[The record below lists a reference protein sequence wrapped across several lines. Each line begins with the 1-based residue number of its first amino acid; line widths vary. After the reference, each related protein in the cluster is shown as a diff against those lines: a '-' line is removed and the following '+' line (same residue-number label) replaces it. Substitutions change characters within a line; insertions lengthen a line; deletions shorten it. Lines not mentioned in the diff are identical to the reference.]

1 MQLTTKIW
9 SAISI
14 LLGVMMLHEP
24 LGSQESILLNPDEQA
39 PLYPSSSVLPTSP
52 DYINPT
58 PVKAIEAK
66 PEKKI
71 LPPPVVP
78 VVVEKK
84 PVRVLVK
91 RVERVTLD
99 FRNADIKNALQFM
112 GDVSGFNMVIGDT
125 VVGVVTIHLSD
136 VNWLEALNA
145 ILQVKNLGYTESDGI
160 YRILPFEESEPN
172 AKICH

>member
-9 SAISI
+9 SVISI

-39 PLYPSSSVLPTSP
+39 PLYPSSSVLPISS

-58 PVKAIEAK
+58 PVQVITPK

-71 LPPPVVP
+71 ALPIVVP
-78 VVVEKK
+78 KTKAV
-84 PVRVLVK
+84 PVIIVKK

-99 FRNADIKNALQFM
+99 FRNADIKNALQFI
-112 GDVSGFNMVIGDT
+112 GDVSGFNMVVGDA
-125 VVGVVTIHLSD
+125 VVGSLTIHLSD

-160 YRILPFEESEPN
+160 YRILPFEESGPN